1 MAAKRSRKRSS
12 STRSKGRTQGSLM
25 PWYCIAALA
34 VGGMATYDHW
44 PSLRPKL
51 IEGEHVAAASLASH
65 MPAEKSKAAMP
76 SAFRSHPSSSMPVP
90 PASIPAASTAAPVIP
105 VSAPRP
111 ALAPAP
117 TTASESFGFCGDGPH
132 FNCVVDGD
140 TFWVRG
146 SKIRIADIEAPPVD
160 ASACEQAK
168 TRGTAAKLR
177 LLALLNQGAFA
188 LQANMSEPD
197 KDGTKLR
204 TLYRQGHSIGMQM
217 ISEGLAQP
225 AGSHRAWCT

>member
-12 STRSKGRTQGSLM
+12 SAKSRGRTQGSLM
-25 PWYCIAALA
+25 PWYCVALLA
-34 VGGMATYDHW
+34 VGGIATYDHW
-44 PSLRPKL
+44 PSLKPKL
-51 IEGEHVAAASLASH
+51 MEGEHVAAASLASH
-65 MPAEKSKAAMP
+65 MPVEKPKAQ
-76 SAFRSHPSSSMPVP
+76 SSSTFHSQASAMPVP
-90 PASIPAASTAAPVIP
+90 PASVPTPSVSVPVIP
-105 VSAPRP
+105 VSAPKP
-111 ALAPAP
+111 SLAPAP
-117 TTASESFGFCGDGPH
+117 TTAAESFGFCGDGPH

-146 SKIRIADIEAPPVD
+146 SKIRIADIEAPPVE
-160 ASACEQAK
+160 ASACAEAK
-168 TRGTAAKLR
+168 SRGTAAKLR

-188 LQANMSEPD
+188 LQANASEPD
-197 KDGTKLR
+197 KDGLKMR